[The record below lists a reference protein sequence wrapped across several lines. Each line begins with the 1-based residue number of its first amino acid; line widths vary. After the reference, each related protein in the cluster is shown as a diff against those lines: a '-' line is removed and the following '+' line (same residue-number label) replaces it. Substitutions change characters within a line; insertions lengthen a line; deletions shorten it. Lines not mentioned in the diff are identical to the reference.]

1 MERGEQ
7 EEMNIFPMRIL
18 LATDASEEA
27 HLAAQTA
34 IELAHKTGSE
44 LHVVHVGETSV
55 SPYYTHRR
63 AEAERKGREVLDE
76 QVREIEDSGGNI
88 VEAHLR
94 VGEPE
99 KEILLLAQELEA
111 GLVVVGAR
119 GKNPIQR
126 YLVGDVAES
135 VFRHAPC
142 PVLVVRREEHDGR

>member
-27 HLAAQTA
+27 RLATQTA
-34 IELAHKTGSE
+34 TELARSTDSE

-55 SPYYTHRR
+55 PPFYSHIR
-63 AEAERKGREVLDE
+63 AEAEQRGREVLDE
-76 QVREIEDSGGNI
+76 QMRVIESSGGK
-88 VEAHLR
+88 VAEAHLR

-111 GLVVVGAR
+111 GLVVIGAR

-135 VFRHAPC
+135 VFRHAHC
-142 PVLVVRREEHDGR
+142 PVLVVRRDEHSTR

>member
-1 MERGEQ
+1 MERREQ
-7 EEMNIFPMRIL
+7 EEINIFPMRIL

-27 HLAAQTA
+27 RLAAQTA
-34 IELAHKTGSE
+34 VELAHNTGSE

-55 SPYYTHRR
+55 SPFYTQRR
-63 AEAERKGREVLDE
+63 AEAERRGQEVLDE
-76 QVREIEDSGGNI
+76 QMRWIESSGGK
-88 VEAHLR
+88 VAEAHLR

-99 KEILLLAQELEA
+99 KEIVLLAQELGA

-135 VFRHAPC
+135 VFRHAHC
-142 PVLVVRREEHDGR
+142 PVLVVRREEQSTR